1 MSSLHF
7 FSCSNHL
14 YRSFVIEVT
23 TSSYVPEPNGVLLP
37 LFCVHHQTHHV
48 VVVFYA
54 CTLVESDAFQ
64 QGI

>member
-14 YRSFVIEVT
+14 CKSFFIEIT
-23 TSSYVPEPNGVLLP
+23 TLPCVPEPNGVLLP

-48 VVVFYA
+48 VVVCYA
-54 CTLVESDAFQ
+54 CTMKVNADT
-64 QGI
+64 G